1 MIKFTCMNNNDIKWI
16 IFLIVVIGN
25 FIAMLDSTSVN
36 LALYNMSVDFG
47 ANIAVVQWVVI
58 AYMLVLTVFLPFF
71 GKLGDRLPK
80 NKLYTAGFLIFGF
93 GALLNITAPNLW
105 LLIFYRCIEALG
117 ASIMLSNSTAIYTQ
131 IFKSQKLG
139 KALGLN
145 GGIIAIGGM
154 SGPALGGILIN
165 YFGWRAIFI
174 PEVPV
179 ALFAAFLAYNMLPS
193 YISKAKKVK
202 FDYPGFIYFVLALF
216 ALLLSISEGHRWG
229 WHSLKITVL
238 GIIAFGFGFLFY
250 FRDHKI
256 NYPLINFKMFKIKA
270 FTLGS
275 IAVMTSYMAMFT
287 NSVLLPFYLQE
298 ILKYT
303 PLVTGLLTLP
313 YAIALTITAP
323 ISGNT
328 AGKYGSRWLTVSGP
342 FCMVLGLLLFTL
354 CDQNTSVIQLILASA
369 IMGMGNGLFQ
379 SPSNMAIMSSVK
391 KNELGI
397 ASGILA
403 LSRNMGNILG
413 VAITITLFDSIRTHY
428 LNFHVIYQNAFMFA
442 YKYTM
447 ICGMGFGIICLG
459 LAFIAYKPENKTDC
473 HSN

>member
-1 MIKFTCMNNNDIKWI
+1 MNNHDIKWI

-36 LALYNMSVDFG
+36 LALYKMSVDF
-47 ANIAVVQWVVI
+47 NVSISLVQWVII

-71 GKLGDRLPK
+71 GKLGDILPK
-80 NKLYTAGFLIFGF
+80 NKLYMAGFLTFAI

-105 LLIFYRCIEALG
+105 SLIGFRCIEALG
-117 ASIMLSNSTAIYTQ
+117 ASIMLSNSSAIYTQ
-131 IFKSQKLG
+131 IFKSKKLG

-174 PEVPV
+174 PEIPV
-179 ALFAAFLAYNMLPS
+179 ALIGAFFAYNLLPTFLS
-193 YISKAKKVK
+193 HKKKLK

-229 WHSLKITVL
+229 WHSLKIAVL
-238 GIIAFGFGFLFY
+238 GVIAFGFGFLFY
-250 FRDHKI
+250 LRDHKI
-256 NYPLINFKMFKIKA
+256 NYPLINFKMFKIKE

-275 IAVMTSYMAMFT
+275 FAVMTSYMAMFT

-298 ILKYT
+298 ILKYS
-303 PLVTGLLTLP
+303 PLITGLLTLP
-313 YAIALTITAP
+313 YAVTLTITAP
-323 ISGNT
+323 LSGNT
-328 AGKYGSRWLTVSGP
+328 AGKYGSRFLTLGGP
-342 FCMVLGLLLFTL
+342 FCMVLGLVLFTI
-354 CDQNTSVIQLILASA
+354 CDKNTSVIQLILASG
-369 IMGMGNGLFQ
+369 IMGIGNGLFQ

-413 VAITITLFDSIRTHY
+413 VAITITLFDSLRSYYIANKFVYET
-428 LNFHVIYQNAFMFA
+428 AFMSA
-442 YKYTM
+442 YKETM
-447 ICGMGFGIICLG
+447 MFGMFFGIICLI
-459 LAFIAYKPENKTDC
+459 LAFFAYKPVKK
-473 HSN
+473 SVI

>member
-1 MIKFTCMNNNDIKWI
+1 
-16 IFLIVVIGN
+16 
-25 FIAMLDSTSVN
+25 
-36 LALYNMSVDFG
+36 
-47 ANIAVVQWVVI
+47 
-58 AYMLVLTVFLPFF
+58 
-71 GKLGDRLPK
+71 
-80 NKLYTAGFLIFGF
+80 
-93 GALLNITAPNLW
+93 
-105 LLIFYRCIEALG
+105 
-117 ASIMLSNSTAIYTQ
+117 
-131 IFKSQKLG
+131 
-139 KALGLN
+139 
-145 GGIIAIGGM
+145 
-154 SGPALGGILIN
+154 
-165 YFGWRAIFI
+165 
-174 PEVPV
+174 
-179 ALFAAFLAYNMLPS
+179 
-193 YISKAKKVK
+193 
-202 FDYPGFIYFVLALF
+202 
-216 ALLLSISEGHRWG
+216 
-229 WHSLKITVL
+229 
-238 GIIAFGFGFLFY
+238 
-250 FRDHKI
+250 
-256 NYPLINFKMFKIKA
+256 
-270 FTLGS
+270 
-275 IAVMTSYMAMFT
+275 MTSYMAMFT

-328 AGKYGSRWLTVSGP
+328 AGKYGSRCLTVSGP

-379 SPSNMAIMSSVK
+379 SPSNMAIMSCVK

-428 LNFHVIYQNAFMFA
+428 LNLHVIYQNAFMFA

-473 HSN
+473 HSNWIDKKWNYKETILIFSLWNTSIKMQTGTSLADVIDHNLYKFYFLYQTSKFLMLFFNSL

>member
-1 MIKFTCMNNNDIKWI
+1 MNNNDIKWV

-36 LALYNMSVDFG
+36 LALYNMSVDFNSG
-47 ANIAVVQWVVI
+47 ISSVQWVVI

-71 GKLGDRLPK
+71 GKLGDIFPK
-80 NKLYTAGFLIFGF
+80 NKLYACGFLVFGL

-117 ASIMLSNSTAIYTQ
+117 ASIMLSNSTAIYTR
-131 IFKSQKLG
+131 IFKTQKLG

-174 PEVPV
+174 PEIPI
-179 ALFAAFLAYNMLPS
+179 ALFGAFFAYHLLPS
-193 YISKAKKVK
+193 YTSKIKNMK
-202 FDYPGFIYFVLALF
+202 FDYPGFIYFVLSLF

-229 WHSLKITVL
+229 WHSLKIAVL
-238 GIIAFGFGFLFY
+238 GVIAFGFGFLFY

-256 NYPLINFKMFKIKA
+256 NYPLINFKMFKIKS

-275 IAVMTSYMAMFT
+275 LAVMTSYMAMFT

-298 ILKYT
+298 ILKYS

-313 YAIALTITAP
+313 YAVALTFTAP

-328 AGKYGSRWLTVSGP
+328 AGKYGSRWLTLGGP
-342 FCMVLGLLLFTL
+342 FCMVLGLVLFTL
-354 CDQNTSVIQLILASA
+354 CNKNTTVFQLILASA

-413 VAITITLFDSIRTHY
+413 VAVTITLFDTLRSHLLQVNT
-428 LNFHVIYQNAFMFA
+428 IYETAFMHA
-442 YKYTM
+442 YKGTM
-447 ICGMGFGIICLG
+447 ICGMAFGITCLI
-459 LAFIAYKPENKTDC
+459 LAFFAYKPETNSK
-473 HSN
+473 